1 VAREAKITELEA
13 QLRQTLGERIRKL
26 RKQRGV
32 NQDDFA
38 HLAGIHR
45 THVGMLEN
53 ARIDPKLSTLLRVA
67 LALEVTFS
75 ELLED
80 GDETHRLEQ

>member
-1 VAREAKITELEA
+1 VAKEAKITGLEA
-13 QLRQTLGERIRKL
+13 KLRQTLGERIRTL

-53 ARIDPKLSTLLRVA
+53 AKIDPKLSTLLRVA
-67 LALEVTFS
+67 RALDVKVSDLFGGT
-75 ELLED
+75 
-80 GDETHRLEQ
+80 DEA